1 MKEAYVFDPEEFGY
15 EPLENFPELKNSF
28 GPTTL
33 IKVTAIGNKESMGRA
48 VYWYSACHPMTD
60 DRWQFYSKSYDADDP
75 EKKNARTNET
85 YCGLISSHEFAVMLL
100 KHIFGTSK
108 QSSVEVEGA
117 ERLEQNINQERFS

>member
-1 MKEAYVFDPEEFGY
+1 MKEAYVFNPEKFGY
-15 EPLENFPELKNSF
+15 EPLKNFPELEGSF
-28 GPTTL
+28 GPTTF
-33 IKVTAIGNKESMGRA
+33 IKVIAIGGKEMGRP
-48 VYWYSACHPMTD
+48 VYWYSACRPMTD
-60 DRWQFYSKSYDADDP
+60 DRWSFCSSSYDSDDP
-75 EKKNARTNET
+75 DTYARTNAT